1 LKKLKCTNRVSNTL
15 SFSFLFGA
23 FSKKVMVLSTAIYHH
38 FQHIK
43 KDAIWFPC
51 IESGCMISFGNLQCL
66 KHPLT
71 QQKVEAS
78 SAAPENRDSG
88 NSSQAT
94 VFRVIIIFS
103 MLAGA
108 SAPEL
113 PPGILVETEASHQS
127 ISATNSYPF
136 PFFYSLGFRL
146 EEFGSSGS
154 AGSSFSNHLPAYP
167 PQREACEEITPGTR
181 LGQTISPCES
191 PRDRPD
197 PMKE

>member
-78 SAAPENRDSG
+78 SAAPENPDSG
-88 NSSQAT
+88 YSFQAT
-94 VFRVIIIFS
+94 VFRVLIICS
-103 MLAGA
+103 MLPGA

-113 PPGILVETEASHQS
+113 PPEPHGLPPLSSGLFSAMDSFLRNRKWAK
-127 ISATNSYPF
+127 ATNC
-136 PFFYSLGFRL
+136 LDG
-146 EEFGSSGS
+146 
-154 AGSSFSNHLPAYP
+154 
-167 PQREACEEITPGTR
+167 
-181 LGQTISPCES
+181 
-191 PRDRPD
+191 
-197 PMKE
+197 